1 MQISEHKINWLN
13 VILAQMDS
21 SSTTVE
27 ILAKA
32 GSINENKQNNWI
44 SHFLEHMFFKW
55 GKKYKT
61 PLEVS
66 QAIDE
71 IWGSFNAFT
80 GYEYAG
86 YYVKTAPNFVNK
98 SIDVLSDMLVNGQFP
113 ENEIEKEKWVVIQ
126 ELKMI
131 EDNPARLAYYK
142 FNEFYYWDNSY
153 GWPIIWT
160 EKNILGFTRQ
170 DLINYK
176 NSLYT
181 KDNLVIVVAGK
192 ITNPHDVLQQIWEK
206 FWNLPEKRAIPEPKF
221 SGITLEKEGFFKKDT
236 QQNHLLVWIPWINV
250 KSDKKYVFDVLAT
263 ILWWNMSSVLV
274 QEIREKLGLAYY
286 ISASHYAKSQDGVFL
301 IRAGLDKKNF
311 EKWKKKIAEILDKFT
326 LWNIS
331 KDKFEKAKSYLIW
344 SLQIGLETSDE
355 VADFV
360 VFNKLFKGKIFSI
373 DELIENVEKVTYDD
387 VVSLAK
393 EFLGKD
399 KRKWFWVE

>member
-13 VILAQMDS
+13 VIVAQMDS

-32 GSINENKQNNWI
+32 GSINENKKNNWI

-113 ENEIEKEKWVVIQ
+113 ENEIEKEKLVVIQ

-131 EDNPARLAYYK
+131 EDDPARLAYYK
-142 FNEFYYWDNSY
+142 FNEFYYWNDSY

-160 EKNILGFTRQ
+160 EKNILNFARQ

-176 NSLYT
+176 NSIYT

-192 ITNPHDVLQQIWEK
+192 IANPHDILQQIWEK
-206 FWNLPEKRAIPEPKF
+206 FWNLPEKRTIPEAKF
-221 SGITLEKEGFFKKDT
+221 PGITSEKEGFFKKDT

-263 ILWWNMSSVLV
+263 ILWGNMSSVLV

-286 ISASHYAKSQDGVFL
+286 ITASHYAKSQDGVFL

-311 EKWKKKIAEILDKFT
+311 EKWKAKIAEILDQFA
-326 LWNIS
+326 LWNIP

-360 VFNKLFKGKIFSI
+360 VFNKLFKDDIFSI
-373 DELIENVEKVTYDD
+373 DELIENVEKVSYDD

-393 EFLGKD
+393 EFLRKD